1 MDIILYILLFLWE
14 QFSEVFFTLAVSRI
28 PIGQDITHER
38 SYCPNCNH
46 KLSFLDMIPILSY
59 IFFGWKMQILQTKNK
74 NKIFNLRS
82 IFWNSI
88 CFICIVYKV

>member
-1 MDIILYILLFLWE
+1 MDIILYILLFCIGTV
-14 QFSEVFFTLAVSRI
+14 FGSFFTLAVSRI

-38 SYCPNCNH
+38 SYCPNCDH
-46 KLSFLDMIPILSY
+46 KLGFLDMIPI
-59 IFFGWKMQILQTKNK
+59 FRWKMQILQTKNK

-88 CFICIVYKV
+88 CIICHVYKI

>member
-1 MDIILYILLFLWE
+1 MDIILYILLFCIGTV
-14 QFSEVFFTLAVSRI
+14 FGSFFTLAVSRI

-46 KLSFLDMIPILSY
+46 KL
-59 IFFGWKMQILQTKNK
+59 MQILQTKNK

-88 CFICIVYKV
+88 CFICVIYKV